1 MGIRN
6 PPRAVP
12 RRRYAPHPNPCVG
25 AGFYPA
31 AGYAPPFPLC
41 FRRVGV
47 LDAPPHTLLAICRA
61 APMCAAAG
69 HAPPFPLCFRR
80 GRRPRR
86 PAGGTFWQKNE
97 VFRQLH
103 SYLFAAM
110 WMLRCDKR
118 GLSPEKISNTVTF
131 RRSSAAAQGDAG
143 PSAGGSSLFW
153 RAFFRAHR
161 PCDHGS
167 QKGESKLLWQ
177 KN

>member
-6 PPRAVP
+6 PPRAAPQPLRRGGVLPRPPATRRPSHYASVGSASSTTRRIHCLLSVGRHPCVP
-12 RRRYAPHPNPCVG
+12 PPATLRPSRYASVG
-25 AGFYPA
+25 
-31 AGYAPPFPLC
+31 
-41 FRRVGV
+41 VGV
-47 LDAPPHTLLAICRA
+47 LDDPQAALFGRKSRRNFCR
-61 APMCAAAG
+61 
-69 HAPPFPLCFRR
+69 
-80 GRRPRR
+80 
-86 PAGGTFWQKNE
+86 
-97 VFRQLH
+97 LH

-161 PCDHGS
+161 PCDPGS

>member
-1 MGIRN
+1 MHRTLQKCHCEPVTDVTGVAIRSFLCTAPLVTRGN
-6 PPRAVP
+6 GFP
-12 RRRYAPHPNPCVG
+12 RRFAPRNDIFTKIILSCEG

-31 AGYAPPFPLC
+31 RL
-41 FRRVGV
+41 RRIPNHASVGGGV
-47 LDAPPHTLLAICRA
+47 LYDPQA
-61 APMCAAAG
+61 ALFG
-69 HAPPFPLCFRR
+69 RKSRR
-80 GRRPRR
+80 
-86 PAGGTFWQKNE
+86 N
-97 VFRQLH
+97 FRQLH

>member
-1 MGIRN
+1 MIQYGCRDSPGGRGRGST
-6 PPRAVP
+6 PPPAT
-12 RRRYAPHPNPCVG
+12 RRPSHYASVG
-25 AGFYPA
+25 
-31 AGYAPPFPLC
+31 
-41 FRRVGV
+41 VGV
-47 LDAPPHTLLAICRA
+47 LDDPPHTLLAICRA

-86 PAGGTFWQKNE
+86 PAGGAFWQKNE
-97 VFRQLH
+97 VFCQLNM
-103 SYLFAAM
+103 YLFAAM
-110 WMLRCDKR
+110 WTLRCDKR